1 MFFSGDS
8 SARKR
13 VDLGGRS
20 SKERDR
26 QKLLEQTR
34 LERNR
39 RLWLRQ
45 QNSAAIK
52 IQKCFRGRKAVEAER
67 LRVREH
73 FFMTYGKRCQNV
85 DRHSFGLDS
94 DFLRQLLFFFNPQNV
109 ADFSAL
115 VETCRLLQ
123 QFVRE
128 SGVSNQSSFLMKPLI
143 VMLKFSS
150 ASVQAFFFSALPHTV
165 LLGFIHYSALSSL
178 SLGCVCFILLF
189 RNLFVV
195 FTVFNLAAGG
205 ILSLFA
211 GVDYSSKYAVVDY
224 RVKQLAYACIRGV
237 HQNRNLLT
245 RGFSIGRNQLK
256 DQLFM
261 TSDKSSTSTILLLEA
276 VVMLIDPG
284 LPWSCKIVGY
294 LLQRNT
300 YYLLREIVLTGKES
314 IKFQDSVGK
323 ISSLESILALIIPH
337 VGQRSCVCANIDPR
351 WSFSSQILTIPFLW
365 KLFPYLKEIFATR
378 ELSVHYIH
386 QMALCVQNHANVLPN
401 DIATEFPGYA
411 CLLGNLLETAGVA
424 FSQPDCSFDMAID
437 FAAVATF
444 LLEALPPMQSS
455 NKESKEVDEDE
466 IIVGDEMMEK
476 GLNKDLELQISNA
489 IDPRFLLQLTNVLF
503 GRISFVN
510 GSYEEG
516 AHGKEVVAVG
526 AACAFLHV
534 TFNILPLERV
544 MTVLA
549 YRTELVPVI
558 WKFMKRCHENQMW
571 SALSGQ
577 LSYLPGDAPGW
588 LLPLSVFC
596 PVYKHMLMIVDNE
609 EFYEQEKPLSIKDIK
624 CLVVILRQA
633 LWQLLWVNPVT
644 PPNPAKCAADVLMK
658 IMSNAWAPL
667 LALWQLLWVNPVTP
681 PNPAKCTADVFTLKR
696 HPLEF
701 IQHRVSIVASDLL
714 SQLQDWNNR
723 RQFTAPSDFHADGV
737 NDHFISQAM
746 IENSRAHE
754 ILKHAPFL
762 VPFTS
767 RVKIFTSQLAAARQR
782 HGPHAVFT
790 RNRFRIRRDHILEDA
805 FSQLSALSEEDL
817 RGPIRVTFVNGFGV
831 EEAGIDGGGIFKDFM
846 ENITRAAF
854 DVQYGLFKETVDH
867 LLYPNPGSGMI
878 HEQHLQFF
886 HFLGTVLAKHYEG
899 DTSKLELYFVIVNNE
914 YGEQTEEELLPGGK
928 SIRVTNE
935 NVITFIHLIANHRL
949 NSQIRQQSSHFLRG
963 FQQLIQKDWIDMF
976 NEHELQLLI
985 SGSLDGFDVEDLRA
999 HTNYA
1004 GGYHSCSWVE
1014 IVVEFYSSAVVN
1026 LVSSRFN
1033 LGVSSQL
1040 NPHLSASFPPKL
1052 ISCLGQVSASCV
1064 TWTRHFG
1071 AKTRVRVWNLC
1082 RICLFSLK
1090 HGSLQTTKE
1099 MKEEHYV
1106 IDMLWA
1112 VLKNFSMENQMKFLK
1127 FVTGCSRGPL
1137 LGFKYLEPLFCIQ
1150 RAAGNASEEA
1160 LDRLPTSATCMNLLK
1175 LPPYRSRSHLMGLK
1189 AWFGSVWLP
1198 LLTLIKSLSM
1208 VQQRANGA
1216 EIVVRLKR
1224 IIVSTEKVPHV
1235 MVRSILAGVCSESD
1249 HLWTTAEDYQDIGGA
1264 LAAGVGGQSVV
1275 EGCGEVARGHSDDRC
1290 RSIRKMVLCSCT

>member
-128 SGVSNQSSFLMKPLI
+128 S
-143 VMLKFSS
+143 
-150 ASVQAFFFSALPHTV
+150 
-165 LLGFIHYSALSSL
+165 
-178 SLGCVCFILLF
+178 
-189 RNLFVV
+189 
-195 FTVFNLAAGG
+195 AGG

-237 HQNRNLLT
+237 HQN
-245 RGFSIGRNQLK
+245 RNQLK

-644 PPNPAKCAADVLMK
+644 PPNPAKC
-658 IMSNAWAPL
+658 
-667 LALWQLLWVNPVTP
+667 
-681 PNPAKCTADVFTLKR
+681 TADVFTLKR

-886 HFLGTVLAKHYEG
+886 HFLGTVLAKAMFEGILVDIPFATFFLSKLKQKYNYLNDLPSLDPELYRHLIFLKHYEG

-1004 GGYHSCSWVE
+1004 GGYHS
-1014 IVVEFYSSAVVN
+1014 
-1026 LVSSRFN
+1026 
-1033 LGVSSQL
+1033 
-1040 NPHLSASFPPKL
+1040 
-1052 ISCLGQVSASCV
+1052 
-1064 TWTRHFG
+1064 
-1071 AKTRVRVWNLC
+1071 
-1082 RICLFSLK
+1082 
-1090 HGSLQTTKE
+1090 
-1099 MKEEHYV
+1099 EHYV

-1175 LPPYRSRSHLMGLK
+1175 LPPYRSKEQMEQK
-1189 AWFGSVWLP
+1189 
-1198 LLTLIKSLSM
+1198 LLYAINADAGFDLS
-1208 VQQRANGA
+1208 
-1216 EIVVRLKR
+1216 
-1224 IIVSTEKVPHV
+1224 
-1235 MVRSILAGVCSESD
+1235 
-1249 HLWTTAEDYQDIGGA
+1249 
-1264 LAAGVGGQSVV
+1264 
-1275 EGCGEVARGHSDDRC
+1275 
-1290 RSIRKMVLCSCT
+1290 